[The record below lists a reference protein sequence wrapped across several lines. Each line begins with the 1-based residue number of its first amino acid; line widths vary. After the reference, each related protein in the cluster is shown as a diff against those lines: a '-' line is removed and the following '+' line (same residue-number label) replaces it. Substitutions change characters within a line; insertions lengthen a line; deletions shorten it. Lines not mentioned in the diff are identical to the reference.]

1 MKRRLVQ
8 HIGRFAHQRTLAFTV
23 GLTLVSGVI
32 GYLFAAVVLFPAP
45 IFATSK
51 AVPRLME
58 MDIGTART
66 TLREAGLAVGEVET
80 VQHPSARR
88 GRVVWQDPPP
98 DVAVPEGTAVTL
110 EVSGGPQRV
119 PVPDLTGYDADVGR
133 RLLEAAGLA
142 VGRFDSTQ
150 APLGRGVIV
159 NTRPPAG
166 AALLPGSR
174 VTLVVSVGAPTIT
187 VPNLV
192 GLTRDEAREVLEQ
205 AGLALG
211 TWIFRTSNTAEPGTI
226 MDQDP
231 DANTL
236 SAPDAVVNVTV
247 ARRRRP

>member
-1 MKRRLVQ
+1 M
-8 HIGRFAHQRTLAFTV
+8 LAFAL
-23 GLTLVSGVI
+23 GLTLVAGLV
-32 GYLFAAVVLFPAP
+32 GYLFAAIVLFPAP
-45 IFATSK
+45 IFAT
-51 AVPRLME
+51 ATTVPRVMGQ
-58 MDIGTART
+58 DVGSART
-66 TLREAGLAVGEVET
+66 TLREAGLAIGEVET
-80 VQHPSARR
+80 VQHPAALR

-98 DVAVPEGTAVTL
+98 EVAVPEGTPVTL
-110 EVSGGPQRV
+110 EVSAGPQRV

-142 VGRFDSTQ
+142 IGRFDSTQ
-150 APLGRGVIV
+150 APLKRGVIV

-166 AALLPGSR
+166 AVLLPGSR
-174 VTLVVSVGAPTIT
+174 VTLVVSAGAPTIT

-226 MDQDP
+226 LDQDP
-231 DANTL
+231 AANTL
-236 SAPDAVVNVTV
+236 SAPGAAVNVTV